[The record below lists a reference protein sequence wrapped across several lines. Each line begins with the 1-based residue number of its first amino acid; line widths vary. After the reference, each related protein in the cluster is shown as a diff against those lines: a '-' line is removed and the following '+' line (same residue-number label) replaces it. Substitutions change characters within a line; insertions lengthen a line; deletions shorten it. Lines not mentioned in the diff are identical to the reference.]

1 MGPSN
6 NLEKNTLSDTY
17 WRVQL
22 VYLKVQAHSSL
33 EPLLEHNQ
41 DAFEESRFIMTFS
54 TILQVM
60 EVLCS
65 FRLVLEGKTVSFFS
79 NNFALLEAKDNNSRL
94 WNRRFAFV
102 ENTVSNL
109 PKVPRT
115 KFLGSDGFFC
125 FSSICKFGSFKN
137 LFATITSLSELYLR
151 IRRFFSLVQTKKVI
165 SMNYGSSTSS
175 WKPWRWVRLDLI
187 LTMRDI
193 YINCN
198 LSSLTKYTS
207 NRSIEF
213 IKISSYGASL
223 KWSWRHKPYPFELDR
238 RSMKTE
244 TGTWSGFHNGQKTTG
259 ESLASKEINK
269 SKKARLWKSP

>member
-1 MGPSN
+1 M
-6 NLEKNTLSDTY
+6 
-17 WRVQL
+17 R
-22 VYLKVQAHSSL
+22 
-33 EPLLEHNQ
+33 
-41 DAFEESRFIMTFS
+41 
-54 TILQVM
+54 
-60 EVLCS
+60 
-65 FRLVLEGKTVSFFS
+65 
-79 NNFALLEAKDNNSRL
+79 
-94 WNRRFAFV
+94 
-102 ENTVSNL
+102 
-109 PKVPRT
+109 
-115 KFLGSDGFFC
+115 SDGLFYFL
-125 FSSICKFGSFKN
+125 SKCKFGSFKN
-137 LFATITSLSELYLR
+137 PFGPITSLSELSFVF
-151 IRRFFSLVQTKKVI
+151 RRFILKKVI
-165 SMNYGSSTSS
+165 SVNYGSRTSR